1 MTSCIKITGVALM
14 MFVASVCAV
23 AAVEDLSRENGF
35 GTGLQLTFPMTPPH
49 ALPASGMSL
58 RIWLAD
64 LFGFDA
70 NFFVVGSALSFTP
83 RAFLKVI
90 NLSLA
95 DLYLGIGVGIFAYA
109 PPPDA
114 LMLYTPLQGLVGLEM
129 RLTPHIAVNGE
140 VGIFGFGGTKGG
152 VTSGLGLHFY
162 F

>member
-1 MTSCIKITGVALM
+1 MKNIIKIGSLALIVVALSG
-14 MFVASVCAV
+14 FSVTAL
-23 AAVEDLSRENGF
+23 ENLSSQYGF
-35 GTGLQLTFPMTPPH
+35 GTGMQLTFPMRPPQ

-58 RIWLAD
+58 RIWISD
-64 LFGFDA
+64 FYGFEA

-90 NLSLA
+90 NLEIA
-95 DLYLGIGVGIFAYA
+95 DLYVGLGVGIFAYA
-109 PPPDA
+109 PPQDA

-129 RLTPHIAVNGE
+129 RLTPRVALNGE
-140 VGIFGFGGTKGG
+140 IGIFGFGGTKGG